1 MDDNILEFEVINNQG
16 NIKIVNKKVP
26 YQSIIIGAGMG
37 KLCVNNIPQDG
48 LSLTQISLL
57 FKDLVVYNPMIIVA
71 HENNGMFQFA
81 TIRESAGSVQ
91 AKVVKITTEA
101 SSERAEKQL
110 KKWLAK
116 LLFTRDFLI
125 YLTRS
130 NISLSK
136 DEADEALKLL
146 EDFYTEKKVYLSN
159 EIKG

>member
-1 MDDNILEFEVINNQG
+1 MDDNILNFEVINNQG
-16 NIKIVNKKVP
+16 NIKIVNKRNLR
-26 YQSIIIGAGMG
+26 QSIIIGAGMV

-48 LSLTQISLL
+48 LSLAQIALL
-57 FKDLVVYNPMIIVA
+57 FKDLIVYNPMIIVVS
-71 HENNGMFQFA
+71 ENNGMFQFS

-101 SSERAEKQL
+101 SSEKAEKQL
-110 KKWLAK
+110 KKWLGK

-125 YLTRS
+125 YLKRT

-146 EDFYTEKKVYLSN
+146 EDFYINKKVYLTN
-159 EIKG
+159 EIK